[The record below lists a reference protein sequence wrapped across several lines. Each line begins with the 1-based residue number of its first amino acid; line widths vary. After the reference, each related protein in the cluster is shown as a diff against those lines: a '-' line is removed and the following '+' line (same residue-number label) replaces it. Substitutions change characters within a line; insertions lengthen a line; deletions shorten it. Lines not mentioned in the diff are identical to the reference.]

1 MRNLA
6 LASLL
11 ALPCWCLAAPG
22 HAHVHGVA
30 KLDIAVEQKTIT
42 FQLES
47 PLDNLL
53 GFERAPRT
61 DAERRQASE
70 MVAKLQAADKLLR
83 IDPAAGC
90 SLKSV
95 DLASAAL
102 KLGQPDPAEAEAG
115 HADLDGSFTFSC
127 QDATRA
133 AWVDTAL
140 FDFKSL
146 RQVEVQVATP
156 AGQFKRDLKRPTARI
171 TLVK

>member
-1 MRNLA
+1 MRKLA
-6 LASLL
+6 LAALL
-11 ALPCWCLAAPG
+11 AAPGWCLAATG

-30 KLDIAVEQKTIT
+30 KLDIGVEKTRLT

-70 MVAKLQAADKLLR
+70 MVARLQAAAALFR

-90 SLKSV
+90 TLKSV
-95 DLASAAL
+95 ELASAAL
-102 KLGQPDPAEAEAG
+102 QLGQPDPAEAEAG
-115 HADLDGSFTFSC
+115 HADLDGTFTFSC

-133 AWVDTAL
+133 AWVDVAL
-140 FDFKSL
+140 FDFKAM
-146 RQVEVQVATP
+146 RQVEVQVASP
-156 AGQFKRDLKRPTARI
+156 AGQFKRDLKRPATRVS
-171 TLVK
+171 LVK